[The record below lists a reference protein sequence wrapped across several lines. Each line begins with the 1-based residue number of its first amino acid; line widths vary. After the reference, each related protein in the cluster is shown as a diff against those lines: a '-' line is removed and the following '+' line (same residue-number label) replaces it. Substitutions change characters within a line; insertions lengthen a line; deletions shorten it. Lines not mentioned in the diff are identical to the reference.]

1 MWDLSISLFEFMF
14 QWVSSPAAG
23 YTWVYSCCKLLWRSV
38 LDTTMHNLS
47 LTHSTFSYITVPC
60 SYNFLRYPAHGML
73 SFGCLLQSHILSA
86 GARGQSQASRQL
98 VCLTLVPPPSHSLN
112 LGLQKQQPGCTQ
124 HPPSLPLDTAIKQ
137 STVYSKMTHYLIKHT
152 AGKQMMSCRVTK
164 DLSILFCQCT
174 EYISFSKKY

>member
-1 MWDLSISLFEFMF
+1 
-14 QWVSSPAAG
+14 
-23 YTWVYSCCKLLWRSV
+23 
-38 LDTTMHNLS
+38 MHNLS

-86 GARGQSQASRQL
+86 GARGRSQASRQL
-98 VCLTLVPPPSHSLN
+98 VCLTFVPPPSHSLN

-152 AGKQMMSCRVTK
+152 AGKQMMSCRITK
-164 DLSILFCQCT
+164 DLSISVQSMHINYYLL
-174 EYISFSKKY
+174 KKILVIFIVTQIHFVGEINLHIAY